1 MIKICNEQKRI
12 NKYLEQKRFEEF
24 NQKYQEKLKHKRQSH
39 YRDTLAKKV
48 FESLP
53 DITKVEEKCYQ
64 NAVKDYAAKW
74 EEQEKKRNE
83 HIEQLKRER
92 VVNHAKEMQTI
103 REIEQKIRNNHEMEK
118 AKRQLNEKID
128 LIFYRQ
134 QYADRV
140 QTAKQ
145 LRKVINE
152 QIELNKKSRRDEV
165 ITSRIETN
173 HAIESVKQKDDQH
186 FFDYANKLI
195 TAAKNEGIPIHPL
208 KKVIDEYTHQ
218 NALLPQTDDL
228 PHMKSQIDIGISLE
242 RKYSIK

>member
-1 MIKICNEQKRI
+1 MKQ
-12 NKYLEQKRFEEF
+12 
-24 NQKYQEKLKHKRQSH
+24 KRQSH
-39 YRDTLAKKV
+39 YRDTLAKKL
-48 FESLP
+48 FENLP

-64 NAVKDYAAKW
+64 NAVKDFAVKW

-83 HIEQLKRER
+83 HIERLKQERINNHSRE
-92 VVNHAKEMQTI
+92 VQTI
-103 REIEQKIRNNHEMEK
+103 KQIEQKIQHDYEMEK

-140 QTAKQ
+140 QRAKQ
-145 LRKVINE
+145 LRQIINQ
-152 QIELNKKSRRDEV
+152 QIELNDKSRRDEV

-173 HAIESVKQKDDQH
+173 HAIESIIQKDDQH

-195 TAAKNEGIPIHPL
+195 IAAKHKGIPLHPL
-208 KKVIDEYTHQ
+208 KKVIDEYTIQ
-218 NALLPQTDDL
+218 NTLLPQSDDL

>member
-1 MIKICNEQKRI
+1 MKQKR
-12 NKYLEQKRFEEF
+12 KT
-24 NQKYQEKLKHKRQSH
+24 H
-39 YRDTLAKKV
+39 YRDTLAKKL

-64 NAVKDYAAKW
+64 NAVKDFMVKW
-74 EEQEKKRNE
+74 DEQEMKRNK
-83 HIEQLKRER
+83 HIDEMKRER
-92 VVNHAKEMQTI
+92 IDNHQREMKTI
-103 REIEQKIRNNHEMEK
+103 QQIEQKIQHDRDVEK

-128 LIFYRQ
+128 LIFYCQ

-140 QTAKQ
+140 QKAKQ
-145 LRKVINE
+145 LRQVIDQ
-152 QIELNKKSRRDEV
+152 QIELNEKTRRDEV

-173 HAIESVKQKDDQH
+173 HAIESSTHKDDQH

-195 TAAKNEGIPIHPL
+195 TAAKTKGIPIHPL
-208 KKVIDEYTHQ
+208 KKVIDEYTIQ
-218 NALLPQTDDL
+218 NNLLPQSDDL